1 MEIGGT
7 ARQSVLMEVRT
18 SRRRYLAR
26 GSCGSTKYWDIRFR
40 FCARELRNRIPTKVR
55 SGSVVRRNCGCG
67 RRIQVCFNLIYTDTL
82 LEG

>member
-1 MEIGGT
+1 MMGRRRERMEIGGT

-40 FCARELRNRIPTKVR
+40 FCARELRNFLLRCAAVR
-55 SGSVVRRNCGCG
+55 LCGETAGAADSG
-67 RRIQVCFNLIYTDTL
+67 L
-82 LEG
+82 L